1 MFKKL
6 LLTTILIAVLSSC
19 GGGGSSPTSYSAAG
33 ITGVV
38 QKGPLIFG
46 SYVNA
51 YLLDEKLN
59 PTGQSYVARTTD
71 DLGNFAIS
79 SNISSSLVHLIATGY
94 YFDEDSG
101 SISTSPTT
109 LSAIVD
115 LTVTPTPTINV
126 LTTLQEPRI
135 KTLIGSGKTYTEAM
149 QQSAQEVLDVFG
161 VDTKKIEGYKSLYGM
176 QINGNKDADGVLLA
190 TSTILAKMSAMA
202 AANTSSSQAAQLSYF
217 LSRIAS
223 DISNY
228 GVLKTVS
235 IKDAI
240 KSAQAS
246 INLTSVRSNVETYY
260 ASRNVTL
267 VAPKFE
273 EWVDKDNS
281 QKLTK
286 RLVNATTGVFAESS
300 NLRPG
305 VEVTSN
311 EVLVGDVNGVYVYA
325 QLSHA
330 SGAPAPTLQVNGKSV
345 SGGYATVSTGDKLSV
360 KANAPS
366 FSGTSEYTLKLGSQ
380 SLIYKVS
387 SMVESEVTPDLTIAD
402 PMFGIGI
409 NSATYGATV
418 PVSSNVNSDFYFVV
432 LPASNRVLTVS
443 EIKNAATNGINETTM
458 FIQGKT
464 TLKTAGPNNVSLALP
479 NQLLRS
485 AAYDVHYVAFNSSN
499 SNKFQSGKINL
510 PAYSVPANSPVG
522 SGSGSGAM

>member
-6 LLTTILIAVLSSC
+6 LLTAILIAVLSSC

-161 VDTKKIEGYKSLYGM
+161 VDPKKIEGYKSLYGM

-240 KSAQAS
+240 KSAQAN

-281 QKLTK
+281 QKLPK
-286 RLVNATTGVFAESS
+286 RLVNATTGVFVGSS
-300 NLRPG
+300 NVLPG
-305 VEVTSN
+305 TEVTSN
-311 EVLVGDVNGVYVYA
+311 ELLVGEVGGSYIFA
-325 QLSHA
+325 QLKFNTDVP
-330 SGAPAPTLQVNGKSV
+330 PATLLVNGKPVNGLFS
-345 SGGYATVSTGDKLSV
+345 TVSAGDKLSI
-360 KANAPS
+360 KTNAPAL
-366 FSGTSEYTLKLGSQ
+366 SGVADYTLTLGSQ

-387 SMVESEVTPDLTIAD
+387 S
-402 PMFGIGI
+402 
-409 NSATYGATV
+409 
-418 PVSSNVNSDFYFVV
+418 
-432 LPASNRVLTVS
+432 LPASEAVPKITYTQYLSGGLNPSIYGTALSIIPNISSELYFVIVS
-443 EIKNAATNGINETTM
+443 EGSSPPSIANIIEGKDVNGTSLSLSGNVKILPAEKETSV
-458 FIQGKT
+458 
-464 TLKTAGPNNVSLALP
+464 TLASFGSL
-479 NQLLRS
+479 QIS
-485 AAYDVHYVAFNSSN
+485 SSYDVYLLVFNSLN
-499 SNKFQSGKINL
+499 RNKYLLEKINL
-510 PAYSVPANSPVG
+510 PARALPA
-522 SGSGSGAM
+522 SGAASGGSCVANC